1 MDKKIIF
8 TISGILIAIFLILL
22 FIKISNINIGHGGG
36 GCRFEAFDSTN
47 TTIMNVSD
55 VISVLTN
62 NDWKLTEGFE
72 ESQIKEVNMT
82 NNEGISGFIKD
93 KSIRYWQISVYKKY
107 SEKKT
112 RRADLIDENGKLYE
126 FFNCV

>member
-1 MDKKIIF
+1 
-8 TISGILIAIFLILL
+8 
-22 FIKISNINIGHGGG
+22 
-36 GCRFEAFDSTN
+36 
-47 TTIMNVSD
+47 MNVSD

-112 RRADLIDENGKLYE
+112 RRADLIDENGKLYQ
-126 FFNCV
+126 FLNCV